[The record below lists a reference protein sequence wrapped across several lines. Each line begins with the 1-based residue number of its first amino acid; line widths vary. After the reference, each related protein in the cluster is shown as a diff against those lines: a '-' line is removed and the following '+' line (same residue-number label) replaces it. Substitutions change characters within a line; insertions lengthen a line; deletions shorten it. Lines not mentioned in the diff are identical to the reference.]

1 MRVAIVH
8 DWFLEGGA
16 EKVVLELH
24 RMYPK
29 APIYTSYCS
38 PAWRERLDN
47 KVVTG
52 YLQHWPFSK
61 IRKFIPYLRQH
72 WFEHLDFSDYDL
84 VISSSGAE
92 AKGIKVP
99 KGTIHINYC
108 HAPTHY
114 YWNRYEEYLK
124 NPGFGVLNPLARLGL
139 KLLLHPMRK
148 WDQDASKRPDYMIA
162 NSSFTQSQIKKYYHR
177 DSVVIHPP
185 VEIERYLSSALSSK
199 PSARKGFIITGRHV
213 PYKRF
218 DLAIEA
224 CNKLKLPLNVLGTGP
239 ETKKLKRLAG
249 PTIDFKG
256 YVSDEEIVN
265 LLQSAEAF
273 IFPGLDDFGIA
284 PVAAMAAATPVIAY
298 KAGGSL
304 DYIKPG
310 KTGEFFEE
318 QTVSSLVDTLKSFCA
333 SNYKIEIIQKEAK
346 KFNPVKFQQ
355 SIHNYLEALPTINK
369 TQESSK
375 SSAVL

>member
-1 MRVAIVH
+1 MKVAIVH

-24 RMYPK
+24 RMYPQ

-38 PAWRERLDN
+38 PAWREKLDN
-47 KVVTG
+47 TVITG

-61 IRKFIPYLRQH
+61 LRKFIPVLRQR
-72 WFEHLDFSDYDL
+72 WFENLDFSDYDL

-99 KGTIHINYC
+99 KSVIHINYC

-114 YWNRYEEYLK
+114 YWNRYDEYIK
-124 NPGFGVLNPLARLGL
+124 NPGFGIFNPLARLGL
-139 KLLLHPMRK
+139 KVLLHPMRK
-148 WDQDASKRPDYMIA
+148 WDLKAARRPDFMIA
-162 NSSFTQSQIKKYYHR
+162 NSTFTCKQIKKYYHR
-177 DSVVIHPP
+177 DSTVIHPP
-185 VEIERYLSSALSSK
+185 VEIDKYLTSTPDSL
-199 PSARKGFIITGRHV
+199 PSARNGFIITGRHV

-224 CNKLKLPLNVLGTGP
+224 CNKLRLPLNVLGTGP

-249 PTIDFKG
+249 PTISFKG
-256 YVSDEEIVN
+256 YVSDQEIVT

-284 PVAAMAAATPVIAY
+284 PVAAMAAGTPVIAY
-298 KAGGSL
+298 KDGGSL
-304 DYIKPG
+304 DYIVEG
-310 KTGEFFEE
+310 KTGLFFDK
-318 QTVSSLVDTLKSFCA
+318 QTSSSLETALQNFKKHNFS
-333 SNYKIEIIQKEAK
+333 SEHIKNEAK
-346 KFNPVKFQQ
+346 KYDPVIFRQKMHDYITKARR
-355 SIHNYLEALPTINK
+355 S
-369 TQESSK
+369 
-375 SSAVL
+375 